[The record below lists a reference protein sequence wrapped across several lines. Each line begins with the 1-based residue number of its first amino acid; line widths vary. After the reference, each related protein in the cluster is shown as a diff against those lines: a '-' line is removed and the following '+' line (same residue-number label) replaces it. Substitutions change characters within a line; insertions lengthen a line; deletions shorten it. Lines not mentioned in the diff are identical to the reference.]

1 VGSDE
6 EDHFHKACSATPRY
20 NTVLLVV
27 LFTASLRRKKTQRD
41 LQCNYHPC
49 FGFQTHGLQ

>member
-27 LFTASLRRKKTQRD
+27 LFTASLRRKKQRD